1 MTGRRRI
8 AAAWVARALWG
19 GLALLPA
26 CASSQEW
33 IYSKPK
39 NTPAELEHDKLA
51 CRKIAPSRS
60 LLRVLEEEKVER
72 EAFNRCMRARGYTV
86 TVAPR

>member
-1 MTGRRRI
+1 MTGRRRR
-8 AAAWVARALWG
+8 AAALVARALWA

-33 IYSKPK
+33 IYEKPR
-39 NTPAELEHDKLA
+39 NTPAQLDQDKAA
-51 CRKIAPSRS
+51 CRKMAPSRS
-60 LLRVLEEEKVER
+60 MLRLLEEDKVER
-72 EAFNRCMRARGYTV
+72 EGFNRCMRARGYTI

>member
-1 MTGRRRI
+1 MTSRRRC
-8 AAAWVARALWG
+8 AAALVARALWA

-33 IYSKPK
+33 VYEKPK
-39 NTPAELEHDKLA
+39 NTPAALDHDKA
-51 CRKIAPSRS
+51 VCRKIAPSRS
-60 LLRVLEEEKVER
+60 MLRLLEDDKVER
-72 EAFNRCMRARGYTV
+72 EGFNRCMRARGYTV